1 MRNNSMRVREMAT
14 IEQVWP
20 ILAPLLFVP
29 HTEREYDRLVQML
42 DTMIDVV
49 GEDEQHPLASLMEV
63 IGVLIERYED
73 EHVPE
78 LTGAI

>member
-1 MRNNSMRVREMAT
+1 MTVREMAT

-20 ILAPLLFVP
+20 TLAPLLFVP

-73 EHVPE
+73 EYVPE
-78 LTGAI
+78 LT